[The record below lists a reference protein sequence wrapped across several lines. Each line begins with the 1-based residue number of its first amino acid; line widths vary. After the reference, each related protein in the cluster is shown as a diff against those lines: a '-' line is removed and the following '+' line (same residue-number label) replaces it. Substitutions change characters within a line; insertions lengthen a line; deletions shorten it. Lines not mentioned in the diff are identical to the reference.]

1 MRVACILSAVVVAVT
16 LGVTPAAAQRIP
28 ATGQWAVGG
37 SIGAAGP
44 SDASL
49 QRGLDGAGNIETYL
63 TPRVSFRGQVGYTSW
78 DIVNRHFTGSIAP
91 LYATGNFVYNFEGGN
106 VHPYL
111 TGGVGVYHYHGSETA
126 TQDRSD
132 TKAGVNIGG
141 GVEVFFSRSAAF
153 TGELSYHKVGAF
165 TAPTTTFNDGSFW
178 RFGAGAKIYLR

>member
-1 MRVACILSAVVVAVT
+1 M
-16 LGVTPAAAQRIP
+16 
-28 ATGQWAVGG
+28 
-37 SIGAAGP
+37 
-44 SDASL
+44 
-49 QRGLDGAGNIETYL
+49 
-63 TPRVSFRGQVGYTSW
+63 
-78 DIVNRHFTGSIAP
+78 
-91 LYATGNFVYNFEGGN
+91 
-106 VHPYL
+106 HPYL